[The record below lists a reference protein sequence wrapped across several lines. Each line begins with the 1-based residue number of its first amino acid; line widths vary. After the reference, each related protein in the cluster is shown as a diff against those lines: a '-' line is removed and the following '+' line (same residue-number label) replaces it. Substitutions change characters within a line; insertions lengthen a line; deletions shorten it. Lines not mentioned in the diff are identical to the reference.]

1 MNIMDMNEIYKLMDR
16 FESSSLSEISVET
29 GDVKFS
35 AKKGSPVMVQPFA
48 VNEATMPAA
57 VPAAQ
62 AAPVAKQKTQH
73 TGKAV
78 TAPLVGTFYRA
89 PGPGEKPFVEKGQ
102 KIKKGDVVGI
112 IEAMKLMNEIT
123 ATEDGVITAIEAEDG
138 VMVEYGEVLMRLE

>member
-16 FESSSLSEISVET
+16 FESSSLSEISVEM

-48 VNEATMPAA
+48 VNGATAPVEAS
-57 VPAAQ
+57 AAQ
-62 AAPVAKQKTQH
+62 AAPVSKQKAQY